1 MRVKVV
7 MAVALL
13 CLPGAGLAQSMNAE
27 HFLKRA
33 NALKKKGPLALF
45 SGGEIKA
52 LMAEGQAAGK
62 FAREGRQADL
72 KAGRKPRFCPEG
84 GVKLGSDEFMTRL
97 AAIPAAERARIN
109 MGEASIRILAA
120 KVPCP
125 RQAS

>member
-1 MRVKVV
+1 MHLKFVT
-7 MAVALL
+7 AVALL
-13 CLPGAGLAQSMNAE
+13 CLPGVASAQSMNAE
-27 HFLKRA
+27 QFLKRA

-45 SGGEIKA
+45 SGGEVKT

-84 GVKLGSDEFMTRL
+84 GVKLNSDEFMTRL
-97 AAIPAAERARIN
+97 AAIPAPERSRIN

-120 KVPCP
+120 KAPC
-125 RQAS
+125 R